1 VTTGEQTPRE
11 GRIVVGVDG
20 SETSKAA
27 LRWAARMAPVVGGG
41 LEAVIAWEYPTNFGW
56 SLGFGDWR
64 PDIDAAKALEATI
77 DEVFGSE
84 RPQHLTATVQ
94 EGGAGRVLLAA
105 SADAELLVVG
115 SRGHG
120 GFAGLLLGSVS
131 TVCAEHA
138 TCPVLVVHGDPAEKS
153 AEWRSLMEAAKV
165 SGCEASEPLP
175 AVTAILFSFF
185 QLLPVDDSA
194 ALLKELPL
202 DVQALVNSPRHPGIT
217 TRQPLIGLDQFVE
230 SVVRATGIST
240 DTAHEVVVAVL
251 QTLREVLPAR
261 ARDVQAQLP
270 HELADLW
277 SVSPVAPE
285 ISRQSRLTQVQPN
298 D

>member
-1 VTTGEQTPRE
+1 MTTGEQTPPE

-20 SETSKAA
+20 SDTSKAA
-27 LRWAARMAPVVGGG
+27 LRWAARMAPVVGGA

-56 SLGFGDWR
+56 SVGFGDWR

-84 RPQHLTATVQ
+84 RPAHLTVTVQ
-94 EGGAGRVLLAA
+94 EGGAGQVLLAA
-105 SADAELLVVG
+105 SADADLLVVG

-138 TCPVLVVHGDPAEKS
+138 VCPVLVVHADPAEKS
-153 AEWRSLMEAAKV
+153 PEWHRLVQAARS
-165 SGCEASEPLP
+165 SGCTASGPLP
-175 AVTAILFSFF
+175 AVTAILSGFF
-185 QLLPVDDSA
+185 RLLPADDTA
-194 ALLKELPL
+194 DALKRLPL
-202 DVQALVNSPRHPGIT
+202 DVQALVNSPRHLGIANGLPAT
-217 TRQPLIGLDQFVE
+217 DLDQLVE
-230 SVVRATGIST
+230 SVARAAGVSM

-251 QTLREVLPAR
+251 QTLREVLPTG
-261 ARDVQAQLP
+261 ARDIQADLP

-277 SVSPVAPE
+277 SVSP
-285 ISRQSRLTQVQPN
+285 ISPDINT
-298 D
+298 